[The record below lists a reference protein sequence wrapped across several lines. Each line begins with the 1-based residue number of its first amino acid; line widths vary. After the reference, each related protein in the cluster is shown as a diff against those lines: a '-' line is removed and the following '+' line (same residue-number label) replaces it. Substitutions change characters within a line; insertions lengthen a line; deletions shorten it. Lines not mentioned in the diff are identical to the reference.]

1 MFKKT
6 SLAAGVAAFATILF
20 AGGCAFAEAD
30 KSGQV
35 DYTAMTPH
43 ELAEYL
49 IFEANDGGGFNL
61 AQEMQEGGTARERM
75 QQDELQKACSI
86 IGDGKP
92 DEETMAAI
100 RTAAQESIVYPEGGI
115 QLGNWER
122 GRELA
127 WSGFGYRVGHN
138 YDDHNVREVGG
149 TCYNCH
155 QFATDRTGGNVGPV
169 LTGYGKTRGTSDAIL
184 KYAYDMIYNPHVYF
198 PCTHMPRFGS
208 SGFLDEQSIADIM
221 AYMFDPESPVNE

>member
-6 SLAAGVAAFATILF
+6 PLAAGIVAFATILF
-20 AGGCAFAEAD
+20 AGGCAVADAD
-30 KSGQV
+30 KSAQV

-61 AQEMQEGGTARERM
+61 SQEVQEGGTARERM

-86 IGDGKP
+86 IDDGKP
-92 DEETMAAI
+92 DADTLNAI
-100 RTAAQESIVYPEGGI
+100 RAAAQESIVYPEGGI
-115 QLGNWER
+115 KLGDWEK

-127 WSGFGYRVGHN
+127 WSGFGYRIGHN
-138 YDDHNVREVGG
+138 FDDHTKREPGG

-155 QFATDRTGGNVGPV
+155 QLATDRTGGTVGPS
-169 LTGYGKTRGTSDAIL
+169 LTGYGKTRGTSDAML

-198 PCTHMPRFGS
+198 PCTHMPRFGAN
-208 SGFLDEQSIADIM
+208 GMLTQEKIADLM
-221 AYMFDPESPVNE
+221 AYMFDPESPVNK

>member
-6 SLAAGVAAFATILF
+6 PVAAGIAALASMMIVGGVAV
-20 AGGCAFAEAD
+20 AD
-30 KSGQV
+30 A
-35 DYTAMTPH
+35 DNAHYYTEMTPH

-61 AQEMQEGGTARERM
+61 SQEMQEGGTARDRM
-75 QQDELQKACSI
+75 HQDELQVACSLI
-86 IGDGKP
+86 DNVDP
-92 DEETMAAI
+92 DPETAAAI
-100 RTAAQESIVYPEGGI
+100 REAAGASIVYPEDGI
-115 QLGNWER
+115 QLGDWER

-138 YDDHNVREVGG
+138 YDDHDARPVGG

-155 QFATDRTGGNVGPV
+155 QLATDRTGGNVGPN
-169 LTGYGKTRGTSDAIL
+169 LTGYGKVRGTGDAVL

-208 SGFLDEQSIADIM
+208 SGFLDEQAMADIM

>member
-6 SLAAGVAAFATILF
+6 PLAAGVAAFAMIIF
-20 AGGCAFAEAD
+20 AGGCAVADAD
-30 KSGQV
+30 KSGKV

-43 ELAEYL
+43 ELAEHL
-49 IFEANDGGGFNL
+49 MFEANGGGGFNL
-61 AQEMQEGGTARERM
+61 SQEVQEGGTARERM

-86 IGDGKP
+86 IDDGEP
-92 DEETMAAI
+92 DAETANAI
-100 RTAAQESIVYPEGGI
+100 RAAAQESIVYPEGGI
-115 QLGNWER
+115 KLGDWKK

-127 WSGFGYRVGHN
+127 WSGFGYRIGHN
-138 YDDHNVREVGG
+138 FDDHSKREPGG

-155 QFATDRTGGNVGPV
+155 QLATDRTGGNVGPS

-198 PCTHMPRFGS
+198 PCTHMPRFGAN
-208 SGFLDEQSIADIM
+208 GMLTEEKIADLM

>member
-6 SLAAGVAAFATILF
+6 PLAAGVAAFAMIIF
-20 AGGCAFAEAD
+20 AGGCAVAD
-30 KSGQV
+30 AGKSGKV

-49 IFEANDGGGFNL
+49 VFEANGGGGFNL
-61 AQEMQEGGTARERM
+61 SQEVQEGGTARERM

-86 IGDGKP
+86 IDDGKP
-92 DEETMAAI
+92 DAETLSAI
-100 RTAAQESIVYPEGGI
+100 RAAAQESIVYPEGGI
-115 QLGNWER
+115 KLGDWKK

-127 WSGFGYRVGHN
+127 WSGFGYRIGHN
-138 YDDHNVREVGG
+138 FDDHSKREAGG

-155 QFATDRTGGNVGPV
+155 QLATDRTGGTVGPS
-169 LTGYGKTRGTSDAIL
+169 LTAYGKTRGTSDAIL

-198 PCTHMPRFGS
+198 PCTHMPRFGTN
-208 SGFLDEQSIADIM
+208 GMLTEEKIADIM
-221 AYMFDPESPVNE
+221 AYMFDPESPVNQ